1 MRLFIKTLL
10 GAALSASLAVSAQT
24 LPQIKILATGGTI
37 AGTAASATQTT
48 GYKAGDLG
56 IQVLIEAVPQMKEFA
71 DVSGE
76 QIFKIS
82 SNNMTDEG
90 LLKLAKRCNELL
102 KDPKVSGIVI
112 THGTDTLE
120 ETAYFL
126 NLTVKS
132 KKPVVL
138 VGAMRPATAISADG
152 PMNLL
157 NAVRVAADP
166 QSVGKGVLITM
177 NDVINNARDVTQ
189 TNPTNGATFRGGELG
204 ALGYIAGGKNYFYK
218 ESTRPHTYK
227 SDFDIEKINKLPR
240 VDIIYS
246 HVNADRVLVDAAV
259 AAGAKGIVAAG
270 TGNGS
275 ISEREEAGLVDAMKK
290 FSKIYITF
298 DIDGL
303 DPAYAAGTGTP
314 QFGGLTAR
322 MALTL
327 LEKLF
332 AGLNVIGFDVVEIA
346 PSLDPSLAAMFAGR
360 KLIQEVWGYWA
371 DAIGK
376 LDKDIRRR

>member
-71 DVSGE
+71 
-76 QIFKIS
+76 
-82 SNNMTDEG
+82 N
-90 LLKLAKRCNELL
+90 
-102 KDPKVSGIVI
+102 VSGIVI

-177 NDVINNARDVTQ
+177 NDVINNARDVTK
-189 TNPTNGATFRGGELG
+189 TNTTNVATFRGGELG

-290 FSKIYITF
+290 GVTVVRSARVQNGPTTASVARWQEEGILFSQA
-298 DIDGL
+298 L
-303 DPAYAAGTGTP
+303 NP
-314 QFGGLTAR
+314 QKAR
-322 MALTL
+322 MLLQLALT
-327 LEKLF
+327 KTQ
-332 AGLNVIGFDVVEIA
+332 
-346 PSLDPSLAAMFAGR
+346 DP
-360 KLIQEVWGYWA
+360 KKIQEYF
-371 DAIGK
+371 
-376 LDKDIRRR
+376 DKY

>member
-166 QSVGKGVLITM
+166 QSVGKG
-177 NDVINNARDVTQ
+177 
-189 TNPTNGATFRGGELG
+189 

-290 FSKIYITF
+290 GVTVVRSARVQNGPTTASVARWQEEGILFSQA
-298 DIDGL
+298 L
-303 DPAYAAGTGTP
+303 NP
-314 QFGGLTAR
+314 QKAR
-322 MALTL
+322 MLLQLALT
-327 LEKLF
+327 KTQ
-332 AGLNVIGFDVVEIA
+332 
-346 PSLDPSLAAMFAGR
+346 DP
-360 KLIQEVWGYWA
+360 KKIQEYF
-371 DAIGK
+371 
-376 LDKDIRRR
+376 DKY

>member
-177 NDVINNARDVTQ
+177 NDVISNARDVTK
-189 TNPTNGATFRGGELG
+189 TNTTNVATFRGGELG

-290 FSKIYITF
+290 GVTVVRSARVQNGPTTASVARWQEEGILFSQA
-298 DIDGL
+298 L
-303 DPAYAAGTGTP
+303 NP
-314 QFGGLTAR
+314 QKAR
-322 MALTL
+322 MLLQLALT
-327 LEKLF
+327 KTQ
-332 AGLNVIGFDVVEIA
+332 
-346 PSLDPSLAAMFAGR
+346 DP
-360 KLIQEVWGYWA
+360 KKIQEYF
-371 DAIGK
+371 
-376 LDKDIRRR
+376 DKY

>member
-71 DVSGE
+71 NVSGE

-157 NAVRVAADP
+157 NAVRVAAA
-166 QSVGKGVLITM
+166 KI
-177 NDVINNARDVTQ
+177 I
-189 TNPTNGATFRGGELG
+189 
-204 ALGYIAGGKNYFYK
+204 
-218 ESTRPHTYK
+218 STRNQLARTLTK
-227 SDFDIEKINKLPR
+227 ATLTSKRSTSFR
-240 VDIIYS
+240 AS
-246 HVNADRVLVDAAV
+246 
-259 AAGAKGIVAAG
+259 
-270 TGNGS
+270 TSS
-275 ISEREEAGLVDAMKK
+275 IRMSMPTE
-290 FSKIYITF
+290 FW
-298 DIDGL
+298 
-303 DPAYAAGTGTP
+303 
-314 QFGGLTAR
+314 LT
-322 MALTL
+322 
-327 LEKLF
+327 
-332 AGLNVIGFDVVEIA
+332 
-346 PSLDPSLAAMFAGR
+346 
-360 KLIQEVWGYWA
+360 QQ
-371 DAIGK
+371 
-376 LDKDIRRR
+376 

>member
-1 MRLFIKTLL
+1 M
-10 GAALSASLAVSAQT
+10 
-24 LPQIKILATGGTI
+24 
-37 AGTAASATQTT
+37 
-48 GYKAGDLG
+48 
-56 IQVLIEAVPQMKEFA
+56 EFA

-166 QSVGKGVLITM
+166 QSV
-177 NDVINNARDVTQ
+177 
-189 TNPTNGATFRGGELG
+189 
-204 ALGYIAGGKNYFYK
+204 
-218 ESTRPHTYK
+218 
-227 SDFDIEKINKLPR
+227 
-240 VDIIYS
+240 
-246 HVNADRVLVDAAV
+246 
-259 AAGAKGIVAAG
+259 
-270 TGNGS
+270 
-275 ISEREEAGLVDAMKK
+275 
-290 FSKIYITF
+290 
-298 DIDGL
+298 
-303 DPAYAAGTGTP
+303 
-314 QFGGLTAR
+314 
-322 MALTL
+322 
-327 LEKLF
+327 
-332 AGLNVIGFDVVEIA
+332 
-346 PSLDPSLAAMFAGR
+346 
-360 KLIQEVWGYWA
+360 
-371 DAIGK
+371 
-376 LDKDIRRR
+376 